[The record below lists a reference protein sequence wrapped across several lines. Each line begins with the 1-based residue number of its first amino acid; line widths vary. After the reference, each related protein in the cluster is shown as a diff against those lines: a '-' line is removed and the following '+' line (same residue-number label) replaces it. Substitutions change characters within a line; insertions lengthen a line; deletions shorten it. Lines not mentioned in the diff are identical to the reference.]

1 MSIVSRM
8 VFYAMYTSLVIRKI
22 GVAGGALLGHLQ
34 NGAPKGTESE
44 DVRCQRRVA
53 GKW

>member
-1 MSIVSRM
+1 MRCTLALSFER
-8 VFYAMYTSLVIRKI
+8 LVWL
-22 GVAGGALLGHLQ
+22 GGALLGHLQ

>member
-1 MSIVSRM
+1 M
-8 VFYAMYTSLVIRKI
+8 VFYAMYTSLASLVIRKI

-34 NGAPKGTESE
+34 IGAPKGTESE